1 MNISGFRIGGNSNE
15 SAPNSDGFNLE
26 VYFNPSL
33 RPSLL
38 PLRLR
43 FVTSKTRQFKVSP
56 NKRKLAAGSSGEF
69 NTERLK
75 TKSRAL
81 TTSDSDGAL
90 RGKLT
95 ASTWNSAIVQEAE
108 TLQLS

>member
-1 MNISGFRIGGNSNE
+1 MLQ
-15 SAPNSDGFNLE
+15 SAG
-26 VYFNPSL
+26 
-33 RPSLL
+33 
-38 PLRLR
+38 RLR
-43 FVTSKTRQFKVSP
+43 FIIYHLPLAFSEKERGLISP
-56 NKRKLAAGSSGEF
+56 NKRKLPAGSSGEF

-90 RGKLT
+90 PGKLT